1 MSEREARAE
10 HGGQAP
16 HGAGETPRHTIG
28 ARGEGDADL
37 RQAREAVIGQLSE
50 RGIDVLDADGDDA
63 LADLLTAVQ
72 RFERT
77 RYELGGDSYTN
88 DMDASQPDQRAF
100 VMPRRGDDESIA
112 QYTDRVNEA
121 ARRAACAPPDDGDAS
136 ATRAKAVDD
145 RGVNRGRNG

>member
-1 MSEREARAE
+1 MSARPE

-28 ARGEGDADL
+28 AKGEGGADL
-37 RQAREAVIGQLSE
+37 RQAREALIGQLSE

-77 RYELGGDSYTN
+77 RFELGGDSYVN
-88 DMDASQPDQRAF
+88 DAESSQPDQEAF
-100 VMPRRGDDESIA
+100 VMPQRGDDESIA
-112 QYTDRVNEA
+112 QYTDRVNRAARDAASAMPEDGDA
-121 ARRAACAPPDDGDAS
+121 TARRAKP
-136 ATRAKAVDD
+136 VDD
-145 RGVNRGRNG
+145 RGVSRGGE